1 MTTPRTWVA
10 GATCAVTAFALAG
23 CSSFAD
29 KSADEIETAVR
40 KDMQGATALTM
51 EGLVGGIDLRASM
64 DDEGDCLVTMR
75 RQGGT
80 AEFIVVKGEQ
90 AYLKADEAYLRQA
103 TSGNDRSTALM
114 ADRWVE
120 YDVAQ
125 TKNFCDLEAFLDEF
139 DEDDDEQLDAKKGDR
154 AEIDGEDTVALV
166 DKADDGGTTT
176 VWVALD
182 GKHYILKVANK
193 GGDEAGEMLLSDYD
207 DDVEAERPDDVFEVP
222 QQ

>member
-1 MTTPRTWVA
+1 MTPRPWVV
-10 GATCAVTAFALAG
+10 GATCAVTAFVLAG

-29 KSADEIETAVR
+29 KSADEIEAAVR
-40 KDMQGATALTM
+40 EDMQGATALTM

-90 AYLKADEAYLRQA
+90 AYLKADEAYLGQA
-103 TSGNDRSTALM
+103 TSGNDKSTALM

-125 TKNFCDLEAFLDEF
+125 TQSFCDLEAFLDEF
-139 DEDDDEQLDAKKGDR
+139 EEDDDGPVDAKKGDQ
-154 AEIDGEDTVALV
+154 AEIDGEDTVELV
-166 DKADDGGTTT
+166 DKDEDGATTT
-176 VWVALD
+176 VWVAID

-193 GGDEAGEMLLSDYD
+193 GGDEPGEMLLSDYD
-207 DDVEAERPDDVFEVP
+207 DDVEAEEPADVFELP
-222 QQ
+222 KP